1 MNNIE
6 EHISWATPIIKNERK
21 IFELPNNVE
30 IVFGKGKFDL
40 FVVCVK
46 SYAALK
52 AVVDGG
58 NANVFNYCPP
68 DKQYFK
74 SFKSL
79 NKPHEVWEDF
89 MKLYRLVE
97 ADWENTTFKVNNVIN
112 KIVRNTEIYP
122 KTRREVFRKA
132 WCVIYAAMVAEEH
145 KERAPLGKRLKA
157 LGMHQLLF
165 EGYSAE
171 KAANCSRGL
180 KRPELEKLCKQRG
193 F

>member
-1 MNNIE
+1 MK

-21 IFELPNNVE
+21 IFELPNNTD
-30 IVFGKGKFDL
+30 IVFGEGKFDA
-40 FVVCVK
+40 FIVCVK
-46 SYAALK
+46 SYNALT
-52 AVVDGG
+52 AVLEA
-58 NANVFNYCPP
+58 NSNVFKFCPP
-68 DKQYFK
+68 DTQYFK

-89 MKLYRLVE
+89 MKIYKLVE

-132 WCVIYAAMVAEEH
+132 WCVIYAAMVAEEN
-145 KERAPLGKRLKA
+145 KERTRLGKRIKA
-157 LGMHQLLF
+157 LGMHQLLI
-165 EGYSAE
+165 EDYSVE
-171 KAANCSRGL
+171 NAANCSRGM
-180 KRPELEKLCKQRG
+180 KWRELDKLCKQRG